1 MSKSIKSVASTAWAP
16 KEQTDQQ
23 VRAPNDRWQG
33 GGTGHRVSSTSA
45 AATFVGIA
53 GSSGEDKVAGRTD
66 PVRVARLRHYFL
78 SRREGRAHV
87 VEALIDIDM
96 LVKPGE
102 FVALVGP
109 SGCGKTTLLNILSG
123 LIPLQCGAV
132 EILGKP
138 PAAAR
143 KDVAY
148 MFARDALLP
157 WRTALRN
164 VELGLETLNLDH
176 RQRTERATEILK
188 AVKLDDFIAAYP
200 AQLSH
205 GMRQRVAL
213 ARTFA
218 LPFDVL
224 LMDEP
229 FAALD
234 AHLRIE
240 TGDLLLQL
248 WEQDRR
254 AVVFVTHDLH
264 EAIALADRV
273 IVFEPRPG
281 RIRTELEVPF
291 ARPRSVEQLQG
302 DPQYHE
308 LYRHLWNSMASGSHP
323 STNVR
328 IDR

>member
-1 MSKSIKSVASTAWAP
+1 MESKLRIAGAGSARMSRGAVAELRPTPSG
-16 KEQTDQQ
+16 
-23 VRAPNDRWQG
+23 APNQPVPSNGREEKVAHR
-33 GGTGHRVSSTSA
+33 TSEVPIRVSNLS
-45 AATFVGIA
+45 
-53 GSSGEDKVAGRTD
+53 
-66 PVRVARLRHYFL
+66 HYFL
-78 SRREGRAHV
+78 TRPEGKAQV
-87 VEALIDIDM
+87 VEALVDISM
-96 LVKPGE
+96 SVEPGE

-123 LIPLQCGAV
+123 LVQKQCGVV
-132 EILGKP
+132 EIIGRA

-143 KDVAY
+143 RDVAY

-157 WRTALRN
+157 WRTAIRN
-164 VELGLETLNLDH
+164 VELGLEILDMDR
-176 RQRTERATEILK
+176 RQLAERACDMLK
-188 AVKLDDFIAAYP
+188 AVKLPDFANAYP

-218 LPFDVL
+218 LPSEVL

-234 AHLRIE
+234 AHLRIQ

-248 WEQDRR
+248 WERDRR
-254 AVVFVTHDLH
+254 TVVFVTHDLH

-281 RIRTELEVPF
+281 RIRMELKVPF
-291 ARPRSVEQLQG
+291 SRPRSVEHLQG

-308 LYRHLWNSMASGSHP
+308 LYRHLWNAMAAGGS
-323 STNVR
+323 VVGK
-328 IDR
+328 

>member
-1 MSKSIKSVASTAWAP
+1 MPEVEEVRLSEGKTPAP
-16 KEQTDQQ
+16 SGAALSSA
-23 VRAPNDRWQG
+23 RAPIEVRGLSHYYLKRVDSHAEAVAAL
-33 GGTGHRVSSTSA
+33 TGINL
-45 AATFVGIA
+45 G
-53 GSSGEDKVAGRTD
+53 
-66 PVRVARLRHYFL
+66 
-78 SRREGRAHV
+78 
-87 VEALIDIDM
+87 
-96 LVKPGE
+96 VKPAE

-123 LIPLQCGAV
+123 LIEVQQGHV
-132 EILGKP
+132 SILDAP

-143 KDVAY
+143 RDVAY

-164 VELGLETLNLDH
+164 VTLGLEPLKLPAAEV
-176 RQRTERATEILK
+176 RERASVMLDR
-188 AVKLDDFIAAYP
+188 VKLGDFLDAYP
-200 AQLSH
+200 SQLSQ

-218 LPFDVL
+218 LPSQVL

-240 TGDLLLQL
+240 AGDLLLQL

-254 AVVFVTHDLH
+254 TVVFVTHDLH

-273 IVFEPRPG
+273 IVFHPRPG
-281 RIRTELEVPF
+281 RIATELRVPF
-291 ARPRSVEQLQG
+291 SRPRSVEELQEN
-302 DPQYHE
+302 PEYHD
-308 LYRHLWNSMASGSHP
+308 LYRHLWRAMATGEGG
-323 STNVR
+323 
-328 IDR
+328 